1 MTKRHNLW
9 ISAASLLAVS
19 AIADA
24 QERPAPVTPD
34 SPISASKST
43 TPPGAEYLSSRY
55 GISMEEAAMRINLQA
70 EIAALVQQVQADSS
84 ADIAG
89 IWVQHTP
96 VFKIVI
102 GFTDPDDKKLVRYQI
117 SPKIR
122 RYVSLKQMPRG
133 RKAVLAE
140 QDLINS
146 SIGEAGVKD
155 FTSEIEEETGKII
168 VRVESDGDRQ
178 RLAPILA
185 KISPEATIEVKPIP
199 KEAAAPVGV
208 QVGDYLY
215 GGFYY
220 YFDQT
225 TQACSFAFPAKLGS
239 TQGIL
244 TAGHC
249 NPGTDGKYWYA
260 IKGHWVQLP
269 APTIARWKYGT
280 KYDYQFHETTG
291 LTTGAWVYYENRAT
305 EPAYPASGY
314 FQVSGTLGYYGQ
326 TKGMTICKA
335 GWRTGLVCGTI
346 DNGAYTYNGVKGWIH
361 VARASGTALALP
373 GDSGSGVFSPADSS
387 GRITAYGI
395 TTAGQQFSDGSSEMV
410 YGPIDYVDDEAAITL
425 ITAP

>member
-1 MTKRHNLW
+1 MINRLISRCTVSLLLV
-9 ISAASLLAVS
+9 SAAASGQEKPVP
-19 AIADA
+19 DA
-24 QERPAPVTPD
+24 PRAPIEATKV
-34 SPISASKST
+34 A
-43 TPPGAEYLSSRY
+43 TPPGAEYLSRQY
-55 GISMEEAAMRINLQA
+55 GISLDEAAMRINLQSD
-70 EIAALVQQVQADSS
+70 IAALVQQVRADTS

-96 VFKIVI
+96 VFKIMI
-102 GFTDPDDKKLVRYQI
+102 GFTNPDDKKLVRFQI
-117 SPKIR
+117 SSKIR

-140 QDLINS
+140 QDALNAAILGS
-146 SIGEAGVKD
+146 GLQD
-155 FTSEIEEETGKII
+155 FTSEIAEETGQII
-168 VRVESDGDRQ
+168 VRVETAGDRQ
-178 RLAPILA
+178 KLAPIVA
-185 KISPEATIEVKPIP
+185 QISPDATIEVKPVARP
-199 KEAAAPVGV
+199 TAAPIGV
-208 QVGDYLY
+208 QSGDYIY

-220 YFDQT
+220 YFDQS
-225 TQACSFAFPAKLGS
+225 TQACSFAFPARLGS

-249 NPGTDGKYWYA
+249 NPGNDGKYWYA
-260 IKGHWVQLP
+260 INNHWVQLP

-291 LTTGAWVYYENRAT
+291 LGTGAWLYYENRAT

-326 TKGMTICKA
+326 TKGMTVCKA

-361 VARASGTALALP
+361 VTRASGTALALP

-387 GRITAYGI
+387 GRIKAYGI
-395 TTAGQQFSDGSSEMV
+395 TTAGQQFADGSSEMV
-410 YGPIDYVDDEAAITL
+410 YGPIDYIDDEAAITVM
-425 ITAP
+425 TAP